1 MAIDSASTQPDTT
14 VPSLDQLRP
23 GLSRVVV
30 AEDGDS
36 SIVGRPDLN
45 LFLAVPLAGG
55 AFVTALQ
62 ETGSIELATTRAEE
76 VADAPVDGIDF
87 LRGLVETGLFDDAA
101 SELAVAG
108 GGEARRETKW
118 LEGVSQPVAKRFFG
132 RAAWSLYAAAALG
145 ATVLMVLVPDL
156 RPHSSN
162 VWFLEDKALSS
173 LVLVALA
180 LGLTAVHEAWH
191 WLAGRAAGVPA
202 VFRVSRRGAFLVF
215 ETDVSQLVTI
225 PRSQRSGV
233 YLAGMA
239 VDSLNLF
246 LTLALQWA
254 ALSHGGPFATGLAGL
269 LGAIAFALVVGIGQQ
284 WALVFLRS
292 DVYALLA
299 NVLGCHNL
307 YRATWLAAKARLWRL
322 TAEDREELASI
333 SEHDRRVGRWFGLV
347 YVVGCLMVG
356 AFLIWWVFPF
366 LEGMAR
372 WLVPVVS
379 AGDVGSTEFWTALAL
394 LAYSATV
401 WIAPPLLALRE
412 RRLRRQGLLL

>member
-1 MAIDSASTQPDTT
+1 MAIDSASSHPDSL
-14 VPSLDQLRP
+14 VPSLEQLRP
-23 GLSRVVV
+23 GLDRVVV
-30 AEDGDS
+30 AQDGDS

-45 LFLAVPLAGG
+45 LFFAVPLPGG
-55 AFVTALQ
+55 AFVTTLQ
-62 ETGSIELATTRAEE
+62 QTGSIELATTSAEE
-76 VADAPVDGIDF
+76 VADGPVDGIDF
-87 LRGLVETGLFDDAA
+87 LRGLVDTGLFDDPASDLAA
-101 SELAVAG
+101 AG

-132 RAAWSLYAAAALG
+132 RAAWLVYAAAAVG
-145 ATVLMVLVPDL
+145 ATFLMVLVPDL

-162 VWFLEDKALSS
+162 VWFLEDKALAS
-173 LVLVALA
+173 LLVVALA
-180 LGLTAVHEAWH
+180 LALTAVHEAWH

-239 VDSLNLF
+239 VDSLMLF

-254 ALSHGGPFATGLAGL
+254 ALSRGGPAAAGLAGF
-269 LGAIAFALVVGIGQQ
+269 LGAIAFTLVLGIGQQ

-307 YRATWLAAKARLWRL
+307 YRATWLAAKSRLWRL
-322 TAEDREELASI
+322 SAEDREELASI
-333 SEHDRRVGRWFGLV
+333 SQHDRRVGRWFGLV
-347 YVVGCLMVG
+347 YVGGCLLVG

-366 LEGMAR
+366 LAGLAR
-372 WLVPVVS
+372 WLVPVIS
-379 AGDVGSTEFWTALAL
+379 DGDVGSTQFWTALAL
-394 LAYSATV
+394 LAYSAAV